1 MSVDI
6 VSHRDLKVYQAAMA
20 VQRQVFRFT
29 LRFPDHELFCLTR
42 QARNSSRSTPGS
54 IAEAWRKRRYKAHW
68 VSKLTDAEQE
78 AAETQVWM
86 ETARDCGYIT
96 DEEFEGVFAE
106 LEHVLGQLVLME
118 AHKEK
123 WVLKRTR

>member
-6 VSHRDLKVYQAAMA
+6 VSHRDLKVYQAAMI
-20 VQRQVFRFT
+20 VQRRVFQFT

-42 QARNSSRSTPGS
+42 QARNSSRSTAGA

-78 AAETQVWM
+78 AAEAQVWM

-96 DEEFEGVFAE
+96 NEEFEEVFRE
-106 LEHVLGQLVLME
+106 LERILGQLVLME
-118 AHKEK
+118 AHPEK
-123 WVLKRTR
+123 WILKRTS

>member
-6 VSHRDLKVYQAAMA
+6 VSHRDLKVYKAAMA
-20 VQRQVFRFT
+20 IQRKVFRFT
-29 LRFPDHELFCLTR
+29 LRFPRHELFGLT
-42 QARNSSRSTPGS
+42 QQSRNSSRSVPAS

-86 ETARDCGYIT
+86 ETARDCDYIT
-96 DEEFEGVFAE
+96 DAEFEEVFRE
-106 LEHVLGQLVLME
+106 IEQVLGQLVLME
-118 AHKEK
+118 RHPDK
-123 WVLKRTR
+123 WVLKSPR